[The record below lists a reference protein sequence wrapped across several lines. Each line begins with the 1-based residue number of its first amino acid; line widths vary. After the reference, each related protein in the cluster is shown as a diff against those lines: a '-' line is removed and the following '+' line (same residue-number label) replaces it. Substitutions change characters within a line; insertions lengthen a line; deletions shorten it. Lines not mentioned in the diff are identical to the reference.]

1 MLTLLTNLPKDVL
14 IQQIK
19 DGGILLVLGMG
30 TVFLFLVIL
39 IFATKLMSKI
49 VMRIQPAQP
58 AAPAAKRTQASE
70 PKVAAKK
77 DDSAAIA
84 AAIAAAY
91 DKNR

>member
-49 VMRIQPAQP
+49 VLKIQPAQP
-58 AAPAAKRTQASE
+58 AAPSAKRPQAAA
-70 PKVAAKK
+70 PKAAAKK